1 MYGAFVP
8 GSRPLVRRCL
18 TGRQSPAYNGRMH
31 TLVSKLYA
39 PLLVAAL
46 VAPLTAAE
54 LKTVR
59 GEIIDLECSLSKGAA
74 GKGDDHAACAMGCA
88 KNGDPMALLTDDAVY
103 VIEGSYAAD
112 KNAKLLDFVAR
123 KVEAKGTIS
132 ERDGKMFINIAA
144 MMVQK

>member
-1 MYGAFVP
+1 
-8 GSRPLVRRCL
+8 
-18 TGRQSPAYNGRMH
+18 MH
-31 TLVSKLYA
+31 RLLSTLYA
-39 PLLVAAL
+39 LLLVAAL

-54 LKTVR
+54 VKTVR

-74 GKGDDHAACAMGCA
+74 GKGEEHAACAMGCA

-103 VIEGSYAAD
+103 VIEGSYAAG

-132 ERDGKMFINIAA
+132 ERDGKFYINVAA
-144 MMVQK
+144 MIVQK

>member
-1 MYGAFVP
+1 MKH
-8 GSRPLVRRCL
+8 LL
-18 TGRQSPAYNGRMH
+18 
-31 TLVSKLYA
+31 SKLYA
-39 PLLVAAL
+39 PLLIAAL
-46 VAPLTAAE
+46 AAPLAAADV
-54 LKTVR
+54 KTVR
-59 GEIIDLECSLSKGAA
+59 GEIVDLACSLSKGAA
-74 GKGDDHAACAMGCA
+74 GKGEDHAACAMSCA

-132 ERDGKMFINIAA
+132 ERDGKLYLNVAA

>member
-1 MYGAFVP
+1 MKKLLSA
-8 GSRPLVRRCL
+8 
-18 TGRQSPAYNGRMH
+18 
-31 TLVSKLYA
+31 LYA

-46 VAPLTAAE
+46 AAPLGAE
-54 LKTVR
+54 VKTVK
-59 GEIIDLECSLSKGAA
+59 GEVIDLECSLSKGAA
-74 GKGDDHAACAMGCA
+74 GKGEDHAACAMGCA

-123 KVEAKGTIS
+123 KVEAKGSIT
-132 ERDGKMFINIAA
+132 ERDGKMYINVAA

>member
-1 MYGAFVP
+1 
-8 GSRPLVRRCL
+8 
-18 TGRQSPAYNGRMH
+18 MH
-31 TLVSKLYA
+31 RLLSTLYA
-39 PLLVAAL
+39 LLLVAAL

-54 LKTVR
+54 VKTVR

-74 GKGDDHAACAMGCA
+74 GKGEEHAACAMGCA

-132 ERDGKMFINIAA
+132 ERDGTLYINVAA